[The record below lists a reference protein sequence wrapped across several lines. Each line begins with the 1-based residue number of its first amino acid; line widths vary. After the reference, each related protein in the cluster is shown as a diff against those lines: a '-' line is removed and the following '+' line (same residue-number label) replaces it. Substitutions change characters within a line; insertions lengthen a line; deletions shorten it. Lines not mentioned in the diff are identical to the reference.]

1 MDGSQ
6 YKRGS
11 NIHSLQIMQGL
22 KLVDFPRLREFF
34 RGVISLMEVD
44 AAFLTKENSPL
55 SNRITQQVILR
66 ALGLKLDAV
75 FKAKYPS
82 EEGKGS
88 DDYKVFYERML
99 GGLEGLKNQ
108 GEKNSLPNLV
118 GSVVQIYTNSL
129 NSAFGK
135 NLRLDLKSL
144 QTSLSTNFQT
154 NPNYYQIYISQI
166 PKIEPSQA

>member
-1 MDGSQ
+1 MIDNQPPERILFEPDPMWNQ
-6 YKRGS
+6 YPESIREFAYFLKDVKTTQGAAFMKKDF
-11 NIHSLQIMQGL
+11 LQIMQGL

-88 DDYKVFYERML
+88 DDYKVFYERQFY
-99 GGLEGLKNQ
+99 KT
-108 GEKNSLPNLV
+108 P
-118 GSVVQIYTNSL
+118 
-129 NSAFGK
+129 
-135 NLRLDLKSL
+135 
-144 QTSLSTNFQT
+144 
-154 NPNYYQIYISQI
+154 
-166 PKIEPSQA
+166 PKWFDGIVHKYH